1 MSFNL
6 ANLRSDA
13 RYLVFGNS
21 TNTEYGDTDLDRN
34 INRWYNTILSWILS
48 VNGDWQV
55 NGDYAT
61 TSIVALQREYIL
73 PTDLLKLNEV
83 YIKSTTTGDYL
94 KATQRDLSAL
104 EYNEDYKPATPEFD
118 VLDNSLFIYTPE
130 DTIGAVT
137 DGLKLVYQKNLT
149 ELSNT
154 TDAPNLSE
162 PFKRAISIGA
172 AMDYCDANEMW
183 NKASK
188 LEIRLYGNPSKKDS
202 TGVKGELKEYY
213 SNKST
218 AREVR
223 LITAEENYI

>member
-6 ANLRSDA
+6 VNLRSDA

-21 TNTEYGDTDLDRN
+21 TNTEYADTDLDRN

-48 VNGDWQV
+48 ANGDWQV

-83 YIKSTTTGDYL
+83 YIKSTSTGDYL

-104 EYNEDYKPATPEFD
+104 QYNEDYKPATPEFD

-130 DTIGAVT
+130 DAIGAVT
-137 DGLKLVYQKNLT
+137 DGLKLVYQKDLT
-149 ELSNT
+149 ELSGT
-154 TDAPNLSE
+154 LAPNLSE
-162 PFKRAISIGA
+162 PFKRGISIGA
-172 AMDYCDANEMW
+172 ALDYCIANEE
-183 NKASK
+183 NSKAKSLK
-188 LEIRLYGNPSKKDS
+188 VLLDEME
-202 TGVKGELKEYY
+202 VKLKEYY
-213 SNKST
+213 STKST

-223 LITAEENYI
+223 IISAEENYI